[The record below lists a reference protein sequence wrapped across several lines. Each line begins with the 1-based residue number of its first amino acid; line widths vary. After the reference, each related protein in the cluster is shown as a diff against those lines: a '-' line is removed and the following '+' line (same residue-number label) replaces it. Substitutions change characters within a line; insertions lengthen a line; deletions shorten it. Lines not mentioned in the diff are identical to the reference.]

1 MKDPVKVDVFRDKD
15 LETAF
20 PNIQRLLKIC
30 FCIPQSDVIVEH
42 GFSKM
47 NLILTKKTNS
57 S

>member
-1 MKDPVKVDVFRDKD
+1 MKDPVNVDVFRDKD

-20 PNIQRLLKIC
+20 PNIQRLLKIY